1 MSLSLRS
8 KLFFGFLAVAA
19 LAATSGFFALS
30 ANRQIVGYF
39 AGGESHFRSNV
50 AAATEVASHAK
61 RLESHL
67 LLYLSLHNAEDRAA
81 VFSLY
86 EGMGRELAT
95 LEAQVENPDARR
107 FLETLQR
114 TQETVRHL
122 ALTLVLAHDEELD
135 DSSEFV
141 LARHNTAL
149 RNLSD
154 AVSHLAASAL
164 RIAHIETNFL
174 NKQEAITAAT
184 AVASLAKRAE
194 SSLLFFL
201 SLGCEEDRAD
211 FFDFNLELTRNID
224 ILRDRVKEPFGQ
236 ALLDRIA
243 AGERD
248 MFLAGR
254 QLVEIRDAGVVG
266 GQFNY
271 HRNEALLRDLH
282 GAAASIRALGV
293 QLADYEVGLESQLKA
308 GAVDRAQ
315 RTIFLVSLVM
325 AAVVTLAL
333 GLGYLISHSL
343 SLRLQKLKAAVADI
357 GRGHLETAVPVDKN
371 DEIGEVATAINLMAR
386 DLHHTLVSRRYV
398 ENILHSMMD
407 MLLVFDS
414 DLRIQVVNR
423 STVSLLG
430 YPEEELIGR
439 SFIDIVG
446 TDFNEMISR
455 NLFHAGFVSNIEL
468 HFLGKS
474 GKRIPVLFSAKVMR
488 DDGRSVEGVVCAA
501 RDMTESK
508 RGEEERARLQAQLI
522 QAQKMETVGTLA
534 GGIAHDFNNILTP
547 ILGFSELCKG
557 EVPGDSRASQCLDH
571 VINAARRA
579 RNLVQQ
585 VLTFSRRTEGSR
597 RPVDLAQVVSE
608 AVEFL
613 QASLPKKIGL
623 RQRLAVDLPL
633 VMADPTQIHQIL
645 MNLGTNALQAM
656 PNGDG
661 DLEVVLEE
669 VRIDAAQS
677 RIHPELKPGPYL
689 RLQFRDNGQGMSEET
704 CKRVFEPFFTTKDVG
719 QGTGLGL
726 SVVHGIV
733 TSHGG
738 HISVQSVEGRGTTF
752 TILLPAVVAPE
763 MDGAPAVVGTTAGQ
777 AHIMLVDDEEIVLLL
792 VQEMLEAQGYRVSA
806 FEGAEEALEAFGR
819 RPQDFDL
826 VITDLSMPD
835 KNGLDLARQLK
846 GIRRDLPIVLLSGFV
861 GTISPEESAAAGID
875 RLIMKPIVAAELH
888 EVVGALLEGDAASSP
903 G

>member
-1 MSLSLRS
+1 MSLSIRS
-8 KLFFGFLAVAA
+8 KLFLGFLAVAA

-39 AGGESHFRSNV
+39 EGGESHFRSNV

-67 LLYLSLHNAEDRAA
+67 LLYLSLHNLEDRAT
-81 VFSLY
+81 VLSLY
-86 EGMGRELAT
+86 EAMGKELST
-95 LEAQVENPDARR
+95 LDAQVENPEARR

-114 TQETVRHL
+114 TREAVKHW
-122 ALTLVLAHDEELD
+122 ALTAIQAHDEELD
-135 DSSEFV
+135 GSSEFV

-154 AVSHLAASAL
+154 AVGHLAASAL
-164 RIAHIETNFL
+164 RIAHLETNFL

-184 AVASLAKRAE
+184 AVASLAKKAE

-211 FFDFNLELTRNID
+211 FFDFNLELTRNIS
-224 ILRDRVKEPFGQ
+224 ILRDRVKEPYGQ

-243 AGERD
+243 AGERE

-266 GQFNY
+266 GQFDY
-271 HRNEALLRDLH
+271 HKNEALLHDLH
-282 GAAASIRALGV
+282 GAAASIRALGI
-293 QLADYEVGLESQLKA
+293 QMADYEVGLESQLKA
-308 GAVDRAQ
+308 GATDKAQ

-325 AAVVTLAL
+325 AAGVALAL
-333 GLGYLISHSL
+333 GLGYVISHSL
-343 SLRLQKLKAAVADI
+343 SLRLQKLKAAVSDI
-357 GRGHLETAVPVDKN
+357 GRGHLETAVPVEKK

-430 YPEEELIGR
+430 YPEDELIGR

-446 TDFNEMISR
+446 PDFNEMISR

-468 HFLGKS
+468 SFLSKS
-474 GKRIPVLFSAKVMR
+474 GERIPVLFSASVMR
-488 DDGRSVEGVVCAA
+488 DEGRSVEGVVCAA
-501 RDMTESK
+501 RDMTEIK

-557 EVPGDSRASQCLDH
+557 EVPADSRARQCLDH

-597 RPVDLAQVVSE
+597 RPVDLRQVVIE
-608 AVEFL
+608 AMEFL

-623 RQRLAVDLPL
+623 RQRLAADVPL
-633 VMADPTQIHQIL
+633 VMADPTQIHQVL

-656 PNGDG
+656 PDGDG
-661 DLEVVLEE
+661 DIEVILEE
-669 VRIDAAQS
+669 AHIDAAQA
-677 RIHPELKPGPYL
+677 RIHPELKPGAYL
-689 RLQFRDNGQGMSEET
+689 RLKLRDNGQGMSAET

-733 TSHGG
+733 KSHGG
-738 HISVQSVEGRGTTF
+738 HISVQSTEGKGTTF
-752 TILLPAVVAPE
+752 TILLPVADAQERPE
-763 MDGAPAVVGTTAGQ
+763 TLPFAGKGAGQ
-777 AHIMLVDDEEIVLLL
+777 GHVLLVDDEEIVLLL
-792 VQEMLEAQGYRVSA
+792 VQDMLEAEGYRVTS
-806 FEGAEEALEAFGR
+806 FDGAEEALRTFGA
-819 RPQDFDL
+819 RPRDFDL

-835 KNGLDLARQLK
+835 RNGLDLARQLK
-846 GIRRDLPIVLLSGFV
+846 RIRPDLPVVLLSGFV

-888 EVVGALLEGDAASSP
+888 EVVGALLGGDAASSP

>member
-1 MSLSLRS
+1 MGLSIRS
-8 KLFFGFLAVAA
+8 KLFLGFLAVAV

-39 AGGESHFRSNV
+39 EGGESHFRSNV

-67 LLYLSLHNAEDRAA
+67 LLYLSLHDFEDRAA
-81 VFSLY
+81 VLSLY
-86 EGMGRELAT
+86 EAMGRELST
-95 LEAQVENPDARR
+95 LDAQVENPEARR

-114 TQETVRHL
+114 TREAVKHW
-122 ALTLVLAHDEELD
+122 ALTAILAHDEELD
-135 DSSEFV
+135 GASEFV

-154 AVSHLAASAL
+154 GVDHLAASAL
-164 RIAHIETNFL
+164 RIAHLETNFL

-184 AVASLAKRAE
+184 AIASLAKKAE

-211 FFDFNLELTRNID
+211 FFDFNLELTRNIN
-224 ILRDRVKEPFGQ
+224 ILRDRVKEPYGQ

-254 QLVEIRDAGVVG
+254 HLVEIRDAGVVG
-266 GQFNY
+266 GQFDY
-271 HRNEALLRDLH
+271 HKNDALLHDLH
-282 GAAASIRALGV
+282 KAAASIRALGI
-293 QLADYEVGLESQLKA
+293 QMADYEVGLESQLKA
-308 GAVDRAQ
+308 GAVEQAQ

-325 AAVVTLAL
+325 AAGVALAL
-333 GLGYLISHSL
+333 GLGYAISHSL
-343 SLRLQKLKAAVADI
+343 SRRLQRLKTAVSDI
-357 GRGHLETAVPVDKN
+357 GRGHLETAVPVDKK
-371 DEIGEVATAINLMAR
+371 DEIGEVCTAINLMAR

-407 MLLVFDS
+407 MLLVFSS
-414 DLRIQVVNR
+414 DLSIQVVNR
-423 STVSLLG
+423 STLHLLG
-430 YPEEELIGR
+430 YREEELIGR
-439 SFIDIVG
+439 SFVDIVG
-446 TDFNEMISR
+446 TGFNDMIRR

-468 HFLGKS
+468 HFLSKS
-474 GKRIPVLFSAKVMR
+474 GERIPVLFSASVMR
-488 DDGRSVEGVVCAA
+488 DEGRSVEGVVCAA
-501 RDMTESK
+501 RDMTEIK

-585 VLTFSRRTEGSR
+585 VLTFSRRTEGRR
-597 RPVDLAQVVSE
+597 RPVDLQQVVVE
-608 AVEFL
+608 AMEFL

-623 RQRLAVDLPL
+623 RQRLGGDLPL
-633 VMADPTQIHQIL
+633 VMADPTQIHQVL

-656 PNGDG
+656 PSGDG
-661 DLEVVLEE
+661 DIEVILEKAHV
-669 VRIDAAQS
+669 DAAQA
-677 RIHPELKPGPYL
+677 RIYPELKPGDYL
-689 RLQFRDNGQGMSEET
+689 RLKFRDNGQGMSEET

-726 SVVHGIV
+726 SVVHGIIK
-733 TSHGG
+733 SHGG
-738 HISVQSVEGRGTTF
+738 HIAVQSAPGKGTTF
-752 TILLPAVVAPE
+752 TILLPVAVGPE
-763 MDGAPAVVGTTAGQ
+763 ESGTLAGASAAAGQ
-777 AHIMLVDDEEIVLLL
+777 GHILLLDDEEVVLLL
-792 VQEMLEAQGYRVSA
+792 VEEMLTAQGYQVSA
-806 FEGAEEALEAFGR
+806 FVGADAALEAFGR

-835 KNGLDLARQLK
+835 RDGLEVARQLK
-846 GIRRDLPIVLLSGFV
+846 RIRPELPIVLLSGFV

-875 RLIMKPIVAAELH
+875 RLLMKPIVAAELH
-888 EVVGALLEGDAASSP
+888 ETVGDLLAGGGVAVKE
-903 G
+903 

>member
-1 MSLSLRS
+1 MGLSIRS
-8 KLFFGFLAVAA
+8 KLFLGFLAVAA

-39 AGGESHFRSNV
+39 EGGESHFRSNV

-67 LLYLSLHNAEDRAA
+67 LLYLSLHDFEDRAA
-81 VFSLY
+81 VLSLY
-86 EGMGRELAT
+86 EAMGRELST
-95 LEAQVENPDARR
+95 LDAQVENPEARR

-114 TQETVRHL
+114 TREAVKHW
-122 ALTLVLAHDEELD
+122 ALTVILAHDEELD
-135 DSSEFV
+135 DASEFV

-154 AVSHLAASAL
+154 GVDHLAASAL
-164 RIAHIETNFL
+164 RIAHLETNFL

-184 AVASLAKRAE
+184 AIASLAKKAE

-211 FFDFNLELTRNID
+211 FFDFNLELTRNIN
-224 ILRDRVKEPFGQ
+224 ILRDRVKEPYGQ

-254 QLVEIRDAGVVG
+254 HLVEIRDAGVVG
-266 GQFNY
+266 GQFDY
-271 HRNEALLRDLH
+271 HKNDALLRDLQ
-282 GAAASIRALGV
+282 GAAASIRALGI
-293 QLADYEVGLESQLKA
+293 QMADYEVGLESQLKS
-308 GAVDRAQ
+308 GAVAQAQ

-325 AAVVTLAL
+325 AAGVALAL
-333 GLGYLISHSL
+333 GLGYAISHSL
-343 SLRLQKLKAAVADI
+343 SRRLQRLKTAVSDI
-357 GRGHLETAVPVDKN
+357 GRGHLETAVPVDKK
-371 DEIGEVATAINLMAR
+371 DEIGEVGTAINLMAR

-407 MLLVFDS
+407 MLLVFSS
-414 DLRIQVVNR
+414 DLSIQVVNR
-423 STVSLLG
+423 STLHLLG
-430 YPEEELIGR
+430 YREEELIGR
-439 SFIDIVG
+439 SFVDIVG
-446 TDFNEMISR
+446 TGFNDMIRR

-468 HFLGKS
+468 HFLSKS
-474 GKRIPVLFSAKVMR
+474 GERIPVLFSASVMR
-488 DDGRSVEGVVCAA
+488 DEGRSVEGVVCAA
-501 RDMTESK
+501 RDMTEIK

-557 EVPGDSRASQCLDH
+557 EVSGDSRASQCLDH

-585 VLTFSRRTEGSR
+585 VLTFSRRTEGRR
-597 RPVDLAQVVSE
+597 RPVDLQQVVVE
-608 AVEFL
+608 AMEFL

-623 RQRLAVDLPL
+623 RQRLGGDLPL
-633 VMADPTQIHQIL
+633 VMADPTQIHQVL

-656 PNGDG
+656 PSGDG
-661 DLEVVLEE
+661 DIEVILEKAHV
-669 VRIDAAQS
+669 DAAQA
-677 RIHPELKPGPYL
+677 RIYPELKPGDYL
-689 RLQFRDNGQGMSEET
+689 RLKFRDNGQGMSEET

-726 SVVHGIV
+726 SVVHGIIK
-733 TSHGG
+733 SHGG
-738 HISVQSVEGRGTTF
+738 HIAVQSAPGKGTTF
-752 TILLPAVVAPE
+752 TILLPVAVGPE
-763 MDGAPAVVGTTAGQ
+763 ESGTLAGASAAAGQ
-777 AHIMLVDDEEIVLLL
+777 GHILLLDDEEVVLLL
-792 VQEMLEAQGYRVSA
+792 VEEMLTAQGYQVSA
-806 FEGAEEALEAFGR
+806 FVGADAALEAFGR

-835 KNGLDLARQLK
+835 RDGLEVARQLK
-846 GIRRDLPIVLLSGFV
+846 RIRPELPIVLLSGFV

-875 RLIMKPIVAAELH
+875 RLLMKPIVAAELH
-888 EVVGALLEGDAASSP
+888 ETVGDLLAGGGVAVKE
-903 G
+903 